1 MLLAK
6 KRDAFAA
13 SKQNVIPIRICI
25 HKAHKGVRTETTFN
39 KVSEHLPSVIE
50 EPYSLNGLSF
60 GHLWLGVYPSALTSG
75 ATVHVCKR

>member
-13 SKQNVIPIRICI
+13 SQQNVISIRICI
-25 HKAHKGVRTETTFN
+25 HKAYKGVRTEVAFN

-50 EPYSLNGLSF
+50 
-60 GHLWLGVYPSALTSG
+60 
-75 ATVHVCKR
+75 